1 MFLLCSI
8 IKDINHDIDY
18 KVLYGNIDQI
28 LPNKLSGQL
37 HYKICDT
44 CIYDGHVFYILHCK
58 NMTKTNPPISQFNS
72 LCNEFTSVWS
82 MVVYNIKHAISI
94 PAAFVNHNHKQQT
107 QFHFFSSFYVS
118 LYEKYI

>member
-1 MFLLCSI
+1 MGTLTGHAR
-8 IKDINHDIDY
+8 INYLDNCITKYVIHVY
-18 KVLYGNIDQI
+18 TM
-28 LPNKLSGQL
+28 
-37 HYKICDT
+37 DT
-44 CIYDGHVFYILHCK
+44 CSILHCK

-82 MVVYNIKHAISI
+82 MLVYNFKHAISI